1 MAEELLF
8 TKIVDKSA
16 LTHGITIPVA
26 YQKALFDKLGFFLRR
41 GEARPITIQIGGYLF
56 DDATLANEAFDEIK
70 YPNRAD
76 IVQIRYGANSL
87 LARRLRELF
96 GSTSEL
102 LDEIYTHRQKAK
114 TSLIIP
120 EDKREYIIIYAGNGT
135 IRFDCVT
142 RNNENHNVR
151 TIDFGEEAPQRKETV
166 AIGFKRNANVIERT
180 KQRARGICQLCGRKA
195 PFNDKQGNPY
205 LEVHHIIWL
214 SRGGADK
221 LSNTAA
227 LCPNCHAKMHIVDD
241 DKDIA
246 LLLERAKIE

>member
-87 LARRLRELF
+87 LARKLRELF

-102 LDEIYTHRQKAK
+102 LDEIYTHRQTAK

-120 EDKREYIIIYAGNGT
+120 EDKREYIIIYAEMVQSDLIVLLETMKT
-135 IRFDCVT
+135 IMCGQL
-142 RNNENHNVR
+142 
-151 TIDFGEEAPQRKETV
+151 ISAKKPRKE
-166 AIGFKRNANVIERT
+166 R
-180 KQRARGICQLCGRKA
+180 KQSQS
-195 PFNDKQGNPY
+195 D
-205 LEVHHIIWL
+205 L
-214 SRGGADK
+214 SG
-221 LSNTAA
+221 T
-227 LCPNCHAKMHIVDD
+227 PM
-241 DKDIA
+241 
-246 LLLERAKIE
+246 

>member
-1 MAEELLF
+1 
-8 TKIVDKSA
+8 
-16 LTHGITIPVA
+16 
-26 YQKALFDKLGFFLRR
+26 
-41 GEARPITIQIGGYLF
+41 
-56 DDATLANEAFDEIK
+56 
-70 YPNRAD
+70 
-76 IVQIRYGANSL
+76 
-87 LARRLRELF
+87 
-96 GSTSEL
+96 
-102 LDEIYTHRQKAK
+102 
-114 TSLIIP
+114 
-120 EDKREYIIIYAGNGT
+120 
-135 IRFDCVT
+135 
-142 RNNENHNVR
+142 
-151 TIDFGEEAPQRKETV
+151 
-166 AIGFKRNANVIERT
+166 VIERT